1 MPTRDLSI
9 VHISDCYAPRT
20 GGIESQVAHLSQAQ
34 RNAGAKVSIITAT
47 AGPSQPDVTRVTA
60 PIPFGLPIHPRT
72 RHHLVQV
79 LEKRIPDVAHIH
91 MGATSPFA
99 WGALRA
105 IRQLDIP
112 TVVTVHSMW
121 GGISQRGYSAFEGV
135 MIGEGIV
142 WSAVSNQAAMLVR
155 RALNTDVHILPNG
168 IDVDAWSCDP
178 TASKD
183 LRLVSVL
190 RMAPRKRVGALLK
203 ILRTVQESAPEI
215 SAHVV
220 GDGPLRQRAEGYA
233 RKHRLNVVFTG
244 RLDRTGIK
252 EVFSH
257 SDVFVQ
263 ASVKE
268 SFGIAALEAR
278 AAGLLVLARSEAGTS
293 SFIEQGVSGFM
304 VNSDR
309 DIFET
314 LIRLAANMSSVAS
327 IKAFNRTHPP
337 AYSWDWVTA
346 EATNLYEAAMSAR
359 TQ

>member
-20 GGIESQVAHLSQAQ
+20 GGIESQVARLSQAQ
-34 RNAGAKVSIITAT
+34 RDAGAQVSIITAT
-47 AGPSQPDVTRVTA
+47 AGSSQPDVTRVSA

-79 LEKRIPDVAHIH
+79 LEKSRPDVAHIH

-121 GGISQRGYSAFEGV
+121 GGISQRGYAAFEGT
-135 MIGEGIV
+135 MIGKGIL
-142 WSAVSNQAAMLVR
+142 WSAVSDQAALLVR
-155 RALNTDVHILPNG
+155 RALNTDVQILPNG
-168 IDVDAWSCDP
+168 IDVNAWACDP
-178 TASKD
+178 TTSEN

-203 ILRTVQESAPEI
+203 VIKSVQESVPEI

-220 GDGPLRQRAEGYA
+220 GDGPLRQRAEAYA

-263 ASVKE
+263 PSVKE

-309 DIFET
+309 EMIGKLFH
-314 LIRLAANMSSVAS
+314 LAANMPEVEA
-327 IKAFNRTHPP
+327 IKAFNREHSP